1 MWTIPLDDQLING
14 IQNDDLVNPLR
25 LAVLA
30 ASPFCFAKRGGI
42 SVGYANGDIL
52 LGVSWWLIRS
62 HAARSS
68 FSWMDAHSMTR
79 P

>member
-1 MWTIPLDDQLING
+1 MING

-25 LAVLA
+25 LAVLV
-30 ASPFCFAKRGGI
+30 ASPFCFAKRGGM
-42 SVGYANGDIL
+42 SVVYAKGGIL
-52 LGVSWWLIRS
+52 FGVSWRLVRA

-68 FSWMDAHSMTR
+68 FTWIEAHSMTR